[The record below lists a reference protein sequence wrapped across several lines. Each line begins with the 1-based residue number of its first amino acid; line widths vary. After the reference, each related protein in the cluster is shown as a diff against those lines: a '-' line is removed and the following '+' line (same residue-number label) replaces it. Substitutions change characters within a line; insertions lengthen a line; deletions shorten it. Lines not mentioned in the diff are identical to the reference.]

1 MDAFTEPRIERI
13 TWMKSARVGFTKC
26 LNNIIGYHIHQDPT
40 PMLVVQPTV
49 DDAKG
54 YSKDEI
60 APMLR
65 DTPAL
70 RGLVAEPRSR
80 DSGNTID
87 KKLFPGGTL
96 TLIGA
101 NSARGFRRL
110 TVRLVLFDEVDGY
123 PPTAGQEGDQISLG
137 IKRSDTFWNRKIA
150 LGSTPTVKGAS
161 RIEASFEASDG
172 GHYYV
177 PCPHCQGLQ
186 MLKWR
191 NLKWPEGRPKEAYFV
206 CEHCGRAIEHR
217 HKRQMI
223 EGGEWRGKYW
233 IYRNGKF
240 EIEPEFEGH
249 IGFHCWAAYSYS
261 PNAAWGKL
269 AAEFLDVHKDR
280 ERLRTFANTVWG
292 ETWEEDQGE
301 RPDWASLQ
309 ARAEPYHVL
318 SVPAGGLFLTA
329 GIDVQDDRLAVV
341 IVAWGRG
348 EESWR
353 IYWGE
358 LYGDPSQP
366 GGVWAQLDD
375 LLTRGYEH
383 ESGALLHVTG
393 AMVDSG
399 HLTNAVYN
407 YVRTRAPRVVAVKGM
422 GQLGRPIIT
431 RPSAQDVQYRGTIIK
446 NGVMLWSIGTDGAKR
461 QIYHRLK
468 ITEPGP
474 GCMHFPIGL
483 PEEYY
488 EQLAAEKLVTRY
500 KHGVPYG
507 EWIQLRPRNE
517 SLDAEVYSYAAAI
530 RAGMGRLDWARL
542 EQALA
547 LRAGSADV
555 NPPMVPPPVTA
566 QPPGRRVRS
575 RGI

>member
-1 MDAFTEPRIERI
+1 MDAFTEPRVERI
-13 TWMKSARVGFTKC
+13 TWMKSARVGYTKC
-26 LNNIIGYHIHQDPT
+26 LNHVIGYHIHQDPS
-40 PMLVVQPTV
+40 PILVVQPAV

-60 APMLR
+60 APMFR
-65 DTPAL
+65 DTPVL
-70 RGLVAEPRSR
+70 HGLVAEPRSR
-80 DSGNTID
+80 DSGNTIE

-172 GHYYV
+172 GYYYV
-177 PCPHCQGLQ
+177 PCPHCQGFQ
-186 MLKWR
+186 TLKWR

-206 CEHCGRAIEHR
+206 CEHCGKAIEHR
-217 HKRQMI
+217 HKRRMI
-223 EGGEWRGKYW
+223 EGGEWRGKSWRYQ
-233 IYRNGKF
+233 NGKF
-240 EIEPEFEGH
+240 EIEPEFGGH

-269 AAEFLDVHKDR
+269 ATEFLDVHKDR
-280 ERLRTFANTVWG
+280 DRLRTFVNTVWG

-329 GIDVQDDRLAVV
+329 GIDVHPDRIVV
-341 IVAWGRG
+341 VTVAWGRG
-348 EESWR
+348 EESWTV
-353 IYWGE
+353 YFGE

-399 HLTNAVYN
+399 HLTHHVYN
-407 YVRTRAPRVVAVKGM
+407 YTRSRAPRIVAVKGVQ
-422 GQLGRPIIT
+422 QLGRPIIS
-431 RPSAQDVQYRGTIIK
+431 RPSAQDVQYKGTIIK
-446 NGVMLWSIGTDGAKR
+446 HGVMLWSIGVDGAKR

-468 ITEPGP
+468 IAEPGP

-483 PEEYY
+483 PDEYY
-488 EQLAAEKLVTRY
+488 EQLVAEKLVTRY

-507 EWIQLRPRNE
+507 EWIQVRLRNE
-517 SLDAEVYSYAAAI
+517 SLDGHVYAYAAAI
-530 RAGMGRLDWARL
+530 RAGMGRLDWSRL
-542 EQALA
+542 EQGLA
-547 LRAGSADV
+547 LRAGSAEAITPV
-555 NPPMVPPPVTA
+555 VPPPVTA

>member
-26 LNNIIGYHIHQDPT
+26 LNNIIGYHIHQDPSSI
-40 PMLVVQPTV
+40 LVVQPTV

-161 RIEASFEASDG
+161 RIETSFEASDG
-172 GHYYV
+172 GYYYV

-186 MLKWR
+186 TLKWR

-206 CEHCGRAIEHR
+206 CEHCGEAIEHR
-217 HKRQMI
+217 HKRRMI
-223 EGGEWRGKYW
+223 EGGEWRGKSW
-233 IYRNGKF
+233 RYRNGKF
-240 EIEPEFEGH
+240 ELDPEFEGH

-269 AAEFLDVHKDR
+269 AVEFLDVHKDR

-353 IYWGE
+353 VYWGE

-375 LLTRGYEH
+375 LLQRGYEH

-407 YVRTRAPRVVAVKGM
+407 YARTRAPRIVAVKGM

-431 RPSAQDVQYRGTIIK
+431 RPGAQDVQYKGTIIK
-446 NGVMLWSIGTDGAKR
+446 NGVMLWSIGVDGAKR

-468 ITEPGP
+468 IIESGP
-474 GCMHFPIGL
+474 GHWHFPIGL

-488 EQLAAEKLVTRY
+488 EQLTAEKLVTRY

-517 SLDAEVYSYAAAI
+517 AIDCEVYAYAAAI
-530 RAGMGRLDWARL
+530 RAGMGRLDWGRL
-542 EQALA
+542 EQGLA
-547 LRAGSADV
+547 LRAGTDA
-555 NPPMVPPPVTA
+555 PTVPPPVTA